1 MPPVDELLSDFLAET
16 NEGLAELDVALVRL
30 KQVPQD
36 RETLSLVFRLVH
48 TIKGTCGFL
57 GLVRLEQVAH
67 AAESVLGWIR
77 DGKLSATAEIVTL
90 VLRAVDQIKLIV
102 AEIGTTGAEQP
113 GDDTAVIVA
122 LNRAASGGRAR
133 APDDTAATG
142 EPIEHGAACVEQE
155 NVAHG
160 GASAATIRVSVDAL
174 EHLTALVSEL
184 VLTRNQLLQL
194 ARARQDK
201 GFAAPLQRLSHITS
215 GLQEGVMKT
224 RMQPIGGAWNKLPR
238 LVRDLGHALG
248 KSIELVM
255 RGAETELDRQV
266 LELIR
271 DPLMHMVRN
280 SADHGLEPPEER
292 RARGKPETG
301 RITLN
306 AFHEGGHIIIEI
318 SDDGRGL
325 PVERIR
331 AKALARGLASEAE
344 LASMSDS
351 QIQEFIFQPG
361 FSTAAQV
368 TSVSGRGVGMD
379 VVKTNIELIRGA
391 IALDSVPGEGTR
403 FVIKIP
409 LTLAIVSA
417 LIVEAGR
424 ERFAIPQ
431 ISVVELVRPGRNGS
445 DGEGVIEQIK
455 NTPVLRLG
463 EQLLPLVSLA
473 GLLGLE
479 DQPEAEAEP
488 PTIVVTR
495 AGHGLLGIVVD
506 QVFDPE
512 KIAAKPVAPI
522 LRNITMFG
530 GSTILGDGS
539 VIMILD
545 PDGVARASGIT
556 GGESH
561 RSGEWQPMLLLGA
574 GAAPARGTAGAGR
587 ESAKGAE
594 R

>member
-1 MPPVDELLSDFLAET
+1 
-16 NEGLAELDVALVRL
+16 
-30 KQVPQD
+30 
-36 RETLSLVFRLVH
+36 
-48 TIKGTCGFL
+48 
-57 GLVRLEQVAH
+57 
-67 AAESVLGWIR
+67 
-77 DGKLSATAEIVTL
+77 
-90 VLRAVDQIKLIV
+90 
-102 AEIGTTGAEQP
+102 
-113 GDDTAVIVA
+113 
-122 LNRAASGGRAR
+122 
-133 APDDTAATG
+133 
-142 EPIEHGAACVEQE
+142 
-155 NVAHG
+155 
-160 GASAATIRVSVDAL
+160 
-174 EHLTALVSEL
+174 
-184 VLTRNQLLQL
+184 
-194 ARARQDK
+194 
-201 GFAAPLQRLSHITS
+201 
-215 GLQEGVMKT
+215 
-224 RMQPIGGAWNKLPR
+224 
-238 LVRDLGHALG
+238 
-248 KSIELVM
+248 
-255 RGAETELDRQV
+255 
-266 LELIR
+266 
-271 DPLMHMVRN
+271 
-280 SADHGLEPPEER
+280 
-292 RARGKPETG
+292 
-301 RITLN
+301 
-306 AFHEGGHIIIEI
+306 
-318 SDDGRGL
+318 
-325 PVERIR
+325 
-331 AKALARGLASEAE
+331 LASEAE
-344 LASMSDS
+344 LAWMSDS

-587 ESAKGAE
+587 ESAKASPRYNRVMAVVG
-594 R
+594 

>member
-1 MPPVDELLSDFLAET
+1 A
-16 NEGLAELDVALVRL
+16 
-30 KQVPQD
+30 
-36 RETLSLVFRLVH
+36 
-48 TIKGTCGFL
+48 
-57 GLVRLEQVAH
+57 
-67 AAESVLGWIR
+67 
-77 DGKLSATAEIVTL
+77 
-90 VLRAVDQIKLIV
+90 
-102 AEIGTTGAEQP
+102 
-113 GDDTAVIVA
+113 
-122 LNRAASGGRAR
+122 
-133 APDDTAATG
+133 
-142 EPIEHGAACVEQE
+142 
-155 NVAHG
+155 AHG

-174 EHLTALVSEL
+174 EHLMTLVSEL

-194 ARARQDK
+194 ARAWQDN
-201 GFAAPLQRLSHITS
+201 GFAAPLQRLSHLTS

-224 RMQPIGGAWNKLPR
+224 RMRPIGRAWNKLPR
-238 LVRDLGHALG
+238 LVRDLGHELG

-271 DPLMHMVRN
+271 DPLVHMVRN

-306 AFHEGGHIIIEI
+306 AFHEGGHIIIEV

-331 AKALARGLASEAE
+331 AKAVARGLASEAE

-403 FVIKIP
+403 FAIKIP

-424 ERFAIPQ
+424 EQFAMRQ
-431 ISVVELVRPGRNGS
+431 ISVVELVRPGCNGS
-445 DGEGVIEQIK
+445 DGEGAIEHIK
-455 NTPVLRLG
+455 NTPVLRLRD
-463 EQLLPLVSLA
+463 QLLPLVGLA

-479 DQPEAEAEP
+479 DQRETEAEP
-488 PTIVVTR
+488 PTIVVTQ

-506 QVFDPE
+506 RVFDPE
-512 KIAAKPVAPI
+512 KIVVKPVAPI

-530 GSTILGDGS
+530 GSTILGDGA

-545 PDGVARASGIT
+545 PNGIARASGVAWDELAAET
-556 GGESH
+556 ERAGAEVSDGTYRLH
-561 RSGEWQPMLLLGA
+561 RSLVSALNTRRVLSARPECLPA
-574 GAAPARGTAGAGR
+574 TRYRAPTSPASR
-587 ESAKGAE
+587 E